1 MVGSFDASWSGREVD
16 ILFLHIENPSAPSIV
31 RSNMVFGEKT
41 LQIAGIQKAVQ
52 SFVSLLLTRRGTSAR
67 ADLGTD
73 FITAAQQGR
82 IRTNA
87 DLQNQTALASSD
99 AVRQV
104 NQQAVRPDERIAS
117 AVLLSSA
124 VERQSITLRIRVTTE
139 AGSRAVFLVPI
150 ER

>member
-16 ILFLHIENPSAPSIV
+16 ILFLYIENPSAPSIV